1 MRSRFSRSNVQIR
14 YSRVIHVAFGD
25 SPGTANVIETMTEVK
40 GNSAKSPVDLP
51 DQLTVE
57 CPLFYGEGNQ
67 QILVDLKVDTST
79 ECPRVRISS
88 RDADAKRLEAI
99 QAMMAKVQKLLPPEV
114 TVAIGVLDYQPW
126 LYAAPVLGAY
136 PARPPSSVVSAGNGG
151 PAARPL
157 APCTQ
162 PLSFCDWNGFR
173 CRITPL

>member
-1 MRSRFSRSNVQIR
+1 MKTFGYLLKPDAITIQSLYAQIR

-79 ECPRVRISS
+79 ECPRIRISL

-136 PARPPSSVVSAGNGG
+136 PGAAPLISSIG
-151 PAARPL
+151 R
-157 APCTQ
+157 
-162 PLSFCDWNGFR
+162 
-173 CRITPL
+173 